1 MYESY
6 LRSYGCEGI
15 CNEPIEGEPS
25 IERGRKV
32 NTNKPLLVAGLI
44 AAISMGSIGVAEA
57 STKNIHSVSTST
69 KAHNVASTTSPTPAV
84 DPDAAVLAKLVTAGT
99 ITQAQS
105 TAILAALQAAHA
117 ARPTIG
123 GGNGAPGNGGPGRGG
138 PGGFNLNEDITV
150 VTSTLGITAAELQ
163 TDLAAG
169 KSLATIAGT
178 KTSALITAL
187 VAAETTEINARVTAG
202 QLTQA
207 QATTLI
213 SGLTTAV
220 TAVVNATPG
229 KGFGGHGGHGGP
241 GMGIGA
247 PLGGTTPAPSN

>member
-1 MYESY
+1 M
-6 LRSYGCEGI
+6 
-15 CNEPIEGEPS
+15 
-25 IERGRKV
+25 

-69 KAHNVASTTSPTPAV
+69 KAHNVSSTTSPTPAV

-123 GGNGAPGNGGPGRGG
+123 GGNGGPGVGGPR
-138 PGGFNLNEDITV
+138 GFNMKEDLTV
-150 VTSTLGITAAELQ
+150 VTSTLGITAAQLQ
-163 TDLAAG
+163 SDLAAG

-213 SGLTTAV
+213 SRLTTAV

>member
-1 MYESY
+1 M
-6 LRSYGCEGI
+6 
-15 CNEPIEGEPS
+15 
-25 IERGRKV
+25 K
-32 NTNKPLLVAGLI
+32 TNKPILIAGLI

-57 STKNIHSVSTST
+57 SSKNIHSVSTSVRG
-69 KAHNVASTTSPTPAV
+69 HNVDSTTTTTPTPAV

-105 TAILAALQAAHA
+105 TAILAALEAAHA

-123 GGNGAPGNGGPGRGG
+123 GGNGGPGVGGPR
-138 PGGFNLNEDITV
+138 GFNMKEDLTV
-150 VTSTLGITAAELQ
+150 VTSTLGITAAQLQ
-163 TDLAAG
+163 SDLAAG
-169 KSLATIAGT
+169 KSLATIAGA

-213 SGLTTAV
+213 SGLTAAV
-220 TAVVNATPG
+220 TAAVNATPG
-229 KGFGGHGGHGGP
+229 QGFGGHFGHDGHGM
-241 GMGIGA
+241 GMGMGA
-247 PLGGTTPAPSN
+247 PLTGTTPTPSN

>member
-1 MYESY
+1 M
-6 LRSYGCEGI
+6 
-15 CNEPIEGEPS
+15 NTHKPIL
-25 IERGRKV
+25 I
-32 NTNKPLLVAGLI
+32 AGLI

-57 STKNIHSVSTST
+57 SSKNIHSVSASVRG
-69 KAHNVASTTSPTPAV
+69 HNVDSTTTTTTPITPAV

-105 TAILAALQAAHA
+105 TAILAALEAAHA

-123 GGNGAPGNGGPGRGG
+123 GGNGGPGNGGPGHGG
-138 PGGFNLNEDITV
+138 FGGARGFNLNEDLTV
-150 VTSTLGITAAELQ
+150 VTSTLGITAAQLQ

-169 KSLATIAGT
+169 KSLATIAGS

-213 SGLTTAV
+213 SGLTAAV
-220 TAVVNATPG
+220 TAAVNATPG
-229 KGFGGHGGHGGP
+229 QGFGGHGGHGGP
-241 GMGIGA
+241 GVGIGA
-247 PLGGTTPAPSN
+247 PLNGTTPAPSN

>member
-1 MYESY
+1 M
-6 LRSYGCEGI
+6 
-15 CNEPIEGEPS
+15 NTHKPIL
-25 IERGRKV
+25 I
-32 NTNKPLLVAGLI
+32 AGLI

-57 STKNIHSVSTST
+57 STKSIHSVSST
-69 KAHNVASTTSPTPAV
+69 RGHNVDSTTTTTTPTTPAV

-105 TAILAALQAAHA
+105 TAILAALEAAHA
-117 ARPTIG
+117 ARPSIG
-123 GGNGAPGNGGPGRGG
+123 GGAGAPGNGGPGQGGLGRGG
-138 PGGFNLNEDITV
+138 FGGPRGFNLGEDLTV
-150 VTSTLGITAAELQ
+150 VTSTLGITSAQLQ

-169 KSLATIAGT
+169 KSLATIAGS

-202 QLTQA
+202 KLTQA

-213 SGLTTAV
+213 SGLNAAV

-229 KGFGGHGGHGGP
+229 KGFGGHDGQGGQGL
-241 GMGIGA
+241 GIGA
-247 PLGGTTPAPSN
+247 PLGGSTTTPTPSN

>member
-1 MYESY
+1 M
-6 LRSYGCEGI
+6 
-15 CNEPIEGEPS
+15 
-25 IERGRKV
+25 K
-32 NTNKPLLVAGLI
+32 TNKPILVAGLI

-57 STKNIHSVSTST
+57 SSKNIHSVSASVRG
-69 KAHNVASTTSPTPAV
+69 HNVDSTTSTTTPATPAV

-105 TAILAALQAAHA
+105 TAILAALEAAHA

-123 GGNGAPGNGGPGRGG
+123 AGNGAPGHGGPR
-138 PGGFNLNEDITV
+138 GFNLNEDLAV
-150 VTSTLGITAAELQ
+150 VTSTLGITAAQLQ

-213 SGLTTAV
+213 SGLTAAV
-220 TAVVNATPG
+220 TAAVNATPG
-229 KGFGGHGGHGGP
+229 QGFGGHFGHDGHGM
-241 GMGIGA
+241 GMGMGA
-247 PLGGTTPAPSN
+247 PLTGTTPTPSN

>member
-1 MYESY
+1 M
-6 LRSYGCEGI
+6 
-15 CNEPIEGEPS
+15 
-25 IERGRKV
+25 K
-32 NTNKPLLVAGLI
+32 TNKPILVAGLI

-57 STKNIHSVSTST
+57 SSKNIHSVSASVRG
-69 KAHNVASTTSPTPAV
+69 HNVDSTTTTTPTTPAV

-105 TAILAALQAAHA
+105 TAILAALEAAHA

-123 GGNGAPGNGGPGRGG
+123 AGNGAPGHGGPR
-138 PGGFNLNEDITV
+138 GFNLNEDLAV
-150 VTSTLGITAAELQ
+150 VTSTLGITAAQLQ

-213 SGLTTAV
+213 SGLTAAV

-229 KGFGGHGGHGGP
+229 QGFGGHGGHGGP

>member
-1 MYESY
+1 M
-6 LRSYGCEGI
+6 
-15 CNEPIEGEPS
+15 
-25 IERGRKV
+25 

-105 TAILAALQAAHA
+105 TAILAALEAAHA

-123 GGNGAPGNGGPGRGG
+123 GGNGGPGVGGPR
-138 PGGFNLNEDITV
+138 GFNMKEDLTV
-150 VTSTLGITAAELQ
+150 VTSTLGITAAQLQ
-163 TDLAAG
+163 SDLAAG

-213 SGLTTAV
+213 SRLTTAV

>member
-1 MYESY
+1 M
-6 LRSYGCEGI
+6 
-15 CNEPIEGEPS
+15 
-25 IERGRKV
+25 

-84 DPDAAVLAKLVTAGT
+84 DPDAAVLAKLVTDGT

-123 GGNGAPGNGGPGRGG
+123 GGNGGPGVGGPR
-138 PGGFNLNEDITV
+138 GFNMKEDLTV
-150 VTSTLGITAAELQ
+150 VTSTLGITAAQLQ
-163 TDLAAG
+163 SDLAAG

-213 SGLTTAV
+213 SRLTTAV

>member
-1 MYESY
+1 M
-6 LRSYGCEGI
+6 
-15 CNEPIEGEPS
+15 
-25 IERGRKV
+25 

-123 GGNGAPGNGGPGRGG
+123 GGNGGPGVGGPR
-138 PGGFNLNEDITV
+138 GFNMKEDLTV
-150 VTSTLGITAAELQ
+150 VTSTLGITAAQLQ
-163 TDLAAG
+163 SDLAAG
-169 KSLATIAGT
+169 KSLATIAGA

-213 SGLTTAV
+213 SGLTAAV
-220 TAVVNATPG
+220 TAAVNATPG
-229 KGFGGHGGHGGP
+229 QGFGGHFGHDGHGM
-241 GMGIGA
+241 GMGMGA
-247 PLGGTTPAPSN
+247 PLTGTTPTPSN